1 MEKREQ
7 LYEGKAKVI
16 FATDNPDLLI
26 QYFKDDATAFNGVK
40 KGTIT
45 DKGVVNNLV
54 AGKLMTILD
63 AVGIPVHFVRQLN
76 DREQLIRRVEIIP
89 VEVVI
94 RNVVAGSM
102 ARRLGLDEGQQLP
115 RPILEFYY
123 KADALDDPLVIRD
136 HVLVFGWATEDELH
150 WIETTCR
157 RINDVLIAFFANI
170 GIRLV
175 DYKLEFGRLHGEVG
189 KVVLADEI
197 SPDTCRLWDLT
208 TGEKLDKDRFRRDL
222 GGVVEAY
229 QEVARRM
236 GVTSKTS

>member
-1 MEKREQ
+1 MEKRDR

-16 FATDNPDLLI
+16 FATEDPNLYV

-45 DKGVVNNLV
+45 DKGAVNNLV
-54 AGKLMTILD
+54 ASKLMTILE
-63 AVGIPVHFVRQLN
+63 AVGIPVHFVKRLN
-76 DREQLIRRVEIIP
+76 AREQLIRKVEIIP

-102 ARRLGLDEGQQLP
+102 AKRLGLPEGQALP

-136 HVLVFGWATEDELH
+136 HVLVFGWASEAELA
-150 WIETTCR
+150 WIEQTCL
-157 RINDVLIAFFANI
+157 RINDVLIGFFANI

-175 DYKLEFGRLHGEVG
+175 DYKLEFGRLASQPGQ
-189 KVVLADEI
+189 VVLADEI
-197 SPDTCRLWDLT
+197 SPDTCRLWDLV

-229 QEVARRM
+229 REVARRM
-236 GVTSKTS
+236 GLALDS